1 MNITAALQKEND
13 LLREQLAVEKE
24 KSHHRDAQILA
35 LHEQIKLLLKNRY
48 GTSSEKTSQDQL
60 GLFNEAEE
68 VVSED
73 SENIES
79 ESITI
84 KSHTRTSKPRV
95 TIPDHLPREEFIHD
109 IPESEK
115 VCPHDGTPLKHIG
128 SDDHEQLE
136 IIPAKIK
143 VIRHKRLKYACPCCD
158 KHIVTAPKPNQPIEK
173 SIASASLL
181 AYIAVQK
188 YGDALP
194 LYRQSAMFKRIG
206 IELDRTNMANWMIKC
221 GELSQ
226 PLINL
231 LIDHLHQQSC
241 LHMDETTLQVLDE
254 PGKLAQSKSYMWLM
268 TNTAEQR
275 ACVFHYADNRSQRV
289 PLELLSHENIA
300 VMLDGYEG
308 YQKACDEYDIKR
320 LGCWA
325 HARRKFKEAQD
336 VQPKASAPAH
346 APYLRPVG
354 KGKTGRAD
362 QGLSFIQRLYAI
374 EKRTKDDPPDKRYQA
389 RQNEAI
395 PILKKLNDW
404 MEKSLLTVPP
414 KTAIGKALVY
424 LHNQWDR
431 LIGYVDNGDYPIDN
445 NAAER
450 AIRPFAI
457 GRKNWMFSKSQAGA
471 KASANLYSLIE
482 TAKANNLNVYDYL
495 QCVFNALPNA
505 KSVEDVEA
513 LLPWNVSM

>member
-1 MNITAALQKEND
+1 MKNAAALQKEND

-24 KSHHRDAQILA
+24 KLLVEIEKNNQRDAQILS
-35 LHEQIKLLLKNRY
+35 LHEQIKLLLHKRY
-48 GTSSEKTSQDQL
+48 GASSEKISQDQL

-68 VVSED
+68 IVSED
-73 SENIES
+73 TESVES
-79 ESITI
+79 ESII
-84 KSHTRTSKPRV
+84 VKSHTRKSKPRV
-95 TIPDHLPREEFIHD
+95 TIPENLPREDIIHD
-109 IPESEK
+109 ISESEK
-115 VCPHDGTPLKHIG
+115 VCPHDGTQLKHIG

-143 VIRHKRLKYACPCCD
+143 VIRHKRLKYVCPCCD
-158 KHIVTAPKPNQPIEK
+158 NHIVTAKKPKQPIEK

-188 YGDALP
+188 YADALP

-206 IELDRTNMANWMIKC
+206 IELDRTSMANWMIKC

-231 LIDHLHQQSC
+231 LIDHLHQQPC

-254 PGKLAQSKSYMWLM
+254 PNKTAQSKSYMWVM
-268 TNTAEQR
+268 TNTGER
-275 ACVFHYADNRSQRV
+275 SVCVFHYAVNRSQSV
-289 PLELLSHENIA
+289 PLELLSHDNTALI
-300 VMLDGYEG
+300 LDGYEG

-336 VQPKASAPAH
+336 VQPK
-346 APYLRPVG
+346 
-354 KGKTGRAD
+354 GKTGKAD
-362 QGLSFIQRLYAI
+362 QGLAFIQKLYAI
-374 EKRTKDDPPDKRYQA
+374 EKRIKDDPPDKRYQV
-389 RQNEAI
+389 RQDEAK
-395 PILKKLNDW
+395 PILKKLKDW
-404 MEKSLLTVPP
+404 MDKSLLTVPP

-424 LHNQWDR
+424 LNNQWDR
-431 LIGYVDNGDYPIDN
+431 LIGYVEDGSYPIDN

-482 TAKANNLNVYDYL
+482 TAKANHLNTYDYL
-495 QCVFNALPNA
+495 QIVFKELPNA
-505 KSVEDVEA
+505 QSVEDVEA

>member
-1 MNITAALQKEND
+1 MKNIAALQKEND
-13 LLREQLAVEKE
+13 LLRAKLATEREKLVLEKE
-24 KSHHRDAQILA
+24 KNSQRDAHILS
-35 LHEQIKLLLKNRY
+35 LNEQIKILLQKRY
-48 GTSSEKTSQDQL
+48 GTSSEKVSQDQL
-60 GLFNEAEE
+60 GLFNEAEDI
-68 VVSED
+68 VSEEPD
-73 SENIES
+73 APES
-79 ESITI
+79 ESTLV
-84 KSHTRTSKPRV
+84 KSHTRKRKPRV
-95 TIPDHLPREEFIHD
+95 TIPDHLPREEVIHD
-109 IPESEK
+109 LPESEK
-115 VCPHDGTPLKHIG
+115 VCPHDGTPLEHIG

-143 VIRHKRLKYACPCCD
+143 VIRHKRLKYTCPCCD
-158 KHIVTAPKPNQPIEK
+158 KHIVTAKKPKQPIEK

-188 YGDALP
+188 YNDALP

-221 GELSQ
+221 GELLQ

-231 LIDHLHQQSC
+231 LIDHLHKQPC

-254 PGKLAQSKSYMWLM
+254 PGKTAQSKSYMWVM
-268 TNTAEQR
+268 TNTGEQA
-275 ACVFHYADNRSQRV
+275 ACVFHYADNRSQSV
-289 PLELLSHENIA
+289 PLNLLNHENTA
-300 VMLDGYEG
+300 LMLDGYEW
-308 YQKACDEYDIKR
+308 YQKACDEYDIIR

-325 HARRKFKEAQD
+325 HARRKFKEAQN
-336 VQPKASAPAH
+336 VQP
-346 APYLRPVG
+346 

-362 QGLSFIQRLYAI
+362 QGLAFIQKLYAI
-374 EKRTKDDPPDKRYQA
+374 EKRIKDEPPDKRYQI
-389 RQNEAI
+389 RQDAAK
-395 PILKKLNDW
+395 PILKKLKDW
-404 MEKSLLTVPP
+404 MDEGLLRVPP

-424 LHNQWDR
+424 LNNQWNR
-431 LIGYVDNGDYPIDN
+431 LIGYVEDGCYPIDN

-495 QCVFNALPNA
+495 QCVFSALPNA
-505 KSVEDVEA
+505 QSVEDVEA
-513 LLPWNVSM
+513 LLPWNVNL